1 MFINKKV
8 FFRFYSLFFIFLMPV
23 YCYSQDPK
31 LTEDWSVKP
40 EVVIPGKKFSPPS
53 DALVLFDG
61 SDFSKWSGQDGEVQ
75 WKIKGKAMEVVKGT
89 GSIKTV
95 QPFGNI
101 QLHVEWR
108 TPKKIED
115 KEKGQGRGNSGVYIM
130 GLYEVQILDSWENE
144 TYYNGQAG
152 SIYKQHIPL
161 VNACKKPGKWQ
172 TYDII
177 FRAPEFN
184 EDKTLK
190 NPVFITVIHNGILI
204 QDHVELKGPTVFV
217 GYPEYQFHE
226 EKLPLLLQ
234 NHGNTVEYRNIWI
247 REL

>member
-8 FFRFYSLFFIFLMPV
+8 FFRFYSLFFISLMPV

-61 SDFSKWSGQDGEVQ
+61 SDFSKWSGQ
-75 WKIKGKAMEVVKGT
+75 
-89 GSIKTV
+89 
-95 QPFGNI
+95 
-101 QLHVEWR
+101 
-108 TPKKIED
+108 
-115 KEKGQGRGNSGVYIM
+115 
-130 GLYEVQILDSWENE
+130 
-144 TYYNGQAG
+144 
-152 SIYKQHIPL
+152 
-161 VNACKKPGKWQ
+161 
-172 TYDII
+172 
-177 FRAPEFN
+177 
-184 EDKTLK
+184 
-190 NPVFITVIHNGILI
+190 NGILI